1 MVVRILT
8 VTNNLTTT
16 MNDWSEENWQEDYL
30 DTKARVSSYD
40 RNLLENGA
48 KTWIQSVYIGLL
60 KRRWMKMRGIASG
73 DVDNVPN
80 DGTTYQSSF
89 LEFTSRADQ
98 YIKE

>member
-1 MVVRILT
+1 MVVGILT
-8 VTNNLTTT
+8 VTYNLTPT
-16 MNDWSEENWQEDYL
+16 MNDWSEENWKEDYL

-60 KRRWMKMRGIASG
+60 KRRWMKMRGIAC
-73 DVDNVPN
+73 VEDNVPN

-89 LEFTSRADQ
+89 LEFEKRVDQ
-98 YIKE
+98 YINK